1 MSTSDCGRA
10 QSPEKI
16 LERRERRT
24 SRRAKACGSVRR
36 SLVDRKR
43 IKAAFLSALVCT
55 SLLAAPVSAAP
66 ADDPNIIK
74 HAFHRDIE
82 KVVDDYIQ
90 KKEWDKSKIESPPTT
105 WTGVKG
111 DECSWT
117 NEYQTLLWYDNA
129 YTTTTHLWDQN
140 WTIPSSS
147 VDAEAFLDDKTAA
160 YATGTDST
168 IGIGMLMTS
177 SDRDVDSSI
186 DDSSIPGPE
195 GAGGTGSESL
205 GLPQASGSNIVSIA
219 ASQIG
224 TREIPAGS
232 NYVGYV
238 KWFNGWSD
246 SVPKSSY
253 APWEWCCI
261 FVLWCANQAGY
272 VTHGTNGKFG
282 WTGGCGPESAYL
294 RNTQGC
300 DYVFTSDVFDDADLQ
315 DQVQP
320 GDIVFFSDVNRSLTS
335 RHIAHIGIVEST
347 GTDAGGF
354 YIKTI
359 EGNAGTAGV
368 VGRYTY
374 HKNTYKKFTNGHIV
388 RPHYS

>member
-1 MSTSDCGRA
+1 M
-10 QSPEKI
+10 
-16 LERRERRT
+16 
-24 SRRAKACGSVRR
+24 
-36 SLVDRKR
+36 
-43 IKAAFLSALVCT
+43 LVCF
-55 SLLAAPVSAAP
+55 SILVPPVSAAP
-66 ADDPNIIK
+66 AEEPEDPSIIK
-74 HAFHRDIE
+74 HAFNRDVE
-82 KVVDDYIQ
+82 KTVEDYI
-90 KKEWDKSKIESPPTT
+90 KKKDWDKEMIKSPQAS
-105 WTGVKG
+105 WTGIKG
-111 DECSWT
+111 DDCTWT

-129 YTTTTHLWDQN
+129 YTTTKHLWDSA
-140 WTIPSSS
+140 WEVSTGTG
-147 VDAEAFLDDKTAA
+147 AEAFLDGKTAP

-168 IGIGMLMTS
+168 IGVGMLMTS
-177 SDRDVDSSI
+177 SDRDVDSTI
-186 DDSSIPGPE
+186 DDPSIPG
-195 GAGGTGSESL
+195 GGGSGGTGTGSL
-205 GLPQASGSNIVSIA
+205 GLPQPTGSGIVSIA

-224 TREIPAGS
+224 THETPPGS

-238 KWFNGWSD
+238 KWFNGWDD

-261 FVLWCANQAGY
+261 FVLWCAAQAGY
-272 VTHGTNGKFG
+272 VNRGTNGKFG

-300 DYVFTSDVFDDADLQ
+300 DYVFTSDVFNDPEMQ

-320 GDIVFFSDVNRSLTS
+320 GDIVFFSDVNRSLVS
-335 RHIAHIGIVEST
+335 RNIAHIGIVEST

-354 YIKTI
+354 YIRTI
-359 EGNAGTAGV
+359 EGNAGTNGT